1 MSIRKPFEKRDRV
14 SLKFDSPS
22 MAKQSFKNECDINNI
37 VKRYHTTGMISHIS
51 RSKPFYGDFIDSLE
65 YRTALDKIREADA
78 LFDALPATIRAE
90 FKNDP
95 SSFLEFC
102 QNPENKEKMLQ
113 MGLLQ
118 KSDISA
124 SNNDLTTG
132 ETQ

>member
-78 LFDALPATIRAE
+78 LLTLCR
-90 FKNDP
+90 
-95 SSFLEFC
+95 
-102 QNPENKEKMLQ
+102 
-113 MGLLQ
+113 LLFGQ
-118 KSDISA
+118 SLRMILLLFRILSKS
-124 SNNDLTTG
+124 
-132 ETQ
+132 